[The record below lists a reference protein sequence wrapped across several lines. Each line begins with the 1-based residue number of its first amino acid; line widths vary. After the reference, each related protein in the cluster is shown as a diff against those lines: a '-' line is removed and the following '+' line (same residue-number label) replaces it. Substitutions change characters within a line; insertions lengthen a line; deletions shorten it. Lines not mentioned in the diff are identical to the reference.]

1 MAEFCNALKAG
12 DASEVERLFLQFMS
26 KTISTRD
33 TAVRKEFKENFPSA
47 KAISKGLK
55 KPDPRACFY
64 HGILLG
70 ILGFKSDWAVD
81 SNRESGEGYYD
92 IAIEI
97 EDEAIGII
105 IEVKYAENEDFD
117 AACQEAMQQI
127 EEHDYTAE
135 LKKDDM
141 QTILKYGIACCRKKC
156 RVVVEKE
163 NG

>member
-1 MAEFCNALKAG
+1 M
-12 DASEVERLFLQFMS
+12 
-26 KTISTRD
+26 
-33 TAVRKEFKENFPSA
+33 
-47 KAISKGLK
+47 
-55 KPDPRACFY
+55 
-64 HGILLG
+64 LLG

-81 SNRESGEGYYD
+81 SNRESGVGYYD

-117 AACQEAMQQI
+117 AACKEAMQQI
-127 EEHDYTAE
+127 EDQDYTVE

-163 NG
+163 VQGSR